1 MRVRSLA
8 NPEMM
13 EKSIRIPTKIIKR
26 ESHFVAEK
34 EIK

>member
-1 MRVRSLA
+1 
-8 NPEMM
+8 M
-13 EKSIRIPTKIIKR
+13 EKSISIPTKIIKR